1 MPKSM
6 KVWTS
11 RLISTTTVKGYQG
24 RRLICDFQFD
34 GRSFKET
41 GKVQVYLVVFLARNL
56 RFFFL

>member
-1 MPKSM
+1 M
-6 KVWTS
+6 
-11 RLISTTTVKGYQG
+11 TTVKGYQG

-56 RFFFL
+56 RFFFFVVRFGLIV